1 MIDLFLSTLTFL
13 FSLQVT
19 VLVEQMGDERFFVRD
34 AACRSLVAMLRSDQ
48 GLWLLPKIEE
58 AMRHRDRE
66 IAWRARWAVEEFYN
80 VWPSTAR
87 RIPWLD
93 MLPEKTLD
101 RARILDEY
109 LARARAEV
117 GTSGPPEWY
126 EYRHATVYYLRDQ
139 LRAGVPR
146 SQVIQL
152 LDEMIVNENRYL
164 ARP

>member
-1 MIDLFLSTLTFL
+1 MIDLVLSTLTFL
-13 FSLQVT
+13 YSLQVT
-19 VLVEQMGDERFFVRD
+19 VLVEQMGDERFLIRD
-34 AACRSLVAMLRSDQ
+34 AACRSLVAMLRTDP
-48 GLWLLPKIEE
+48 GVCLLPLIEE

-66 IAWRARWAVEEFYN
+66 VAWRARWAVEEFYN
-80 VWPSTAR
+80 VWPSSAR

-93 MLPEKTLD
+93 MLPEKTFD

-109 LARARAEV
+109 LARARADV
-117 GTSGPPEWY
+117 GTFGPPEWFD
-126 EYRHATVYYLRDQ
+126 YRQATVYYLRDQ

-164 ARP
+164 SR